1 MCSLRT
7 ASRRRWL
14 IMPLPREN
22 PSIETEELPS
32 GLTVS
37 ANTATRACGKLI
49 ETSSYAKGNV
59 RFHIFAELFQNNTP
73 LFNSVAV
80 NVRNRCGL
88 NARESCPATTGLLQR
103 SEVAVTFPETKCGGR
118 TAGKSREDAQGTG

>member
-1 MCSLRT
+1 VFAQDSQSPSLAHHATPTRKPVDRNRGT
-7 ASRRRWL
+7 AER
-14 IMPLPREN
+14 
-22 PSIETEELPS
+22 
-32 GLTVS
+32 LTVS